1 MSMQLPPARSAKV
14 LSSPKSRLYWVALL
28 PVLGAIALWKTPREE
43 EPQIVV
49 PMVDVMVGMP
59 GATPAEVESRLARPL
74 EEMFWEI
81 PGVEY
86 VYSTSTPGAALV
98 IVRFYVGEDI
108 ERSLVKLY
116 NKLYY
121 NMDRMPAGAT
131 MPLVKSRS
139 IDDVPVL
146 ALTLW
151 SDRYDGFEL
160 RRMAR
165 ELEDQVK
172 KLNNV
177 SETTVI
183 GGQKRQLRV
192 TLDPD
197 KLAAYNLSLLQLV
210 PQIQGANMELPAGQ
224 FERGNRMYLVETG
237 SWITSADD
245 LSHLVVGSQQRQAG
259 VPLGCGSGG
268 GRAGGG
274 PRPCLLRTR
283 ARRGG

>member
-1 MSMQLPPARSAKV
+1 MSMQLAGKIGQSFIQSKITPLLVV
-14 LSSPKSRLYWVALL
+14 LSLF
-28 PVLGAIALWKTPREE
+28 LGAVALWKTPREE
-43 EPQIVV
+43 EPQIIV

-121 NMDRMPAGAT
+121 NMDRMPPGAT

-165 ELEDQVK
+165 ELEDRVK
-172 KLNNV
+172 KLDNV

-197 KLAAYNLSLLQLV
+197 KARRLQPEFAATRAADPGGQH
-210 PQIQGANMELPAGQ
+210 GAP
-224 FERGNRMYLVETG
+224 
-237 SWITSADD
+237 
-245 LSHLVVGSQQRQAG
+245 
-259 VPLGCGSGG
+259 
-268 GRAGGG
+268 GRAV
-274 PRPCLLRTR
+274 R
-283 ARRGG
+283 ARQPHVPCRNRELDHLRR